1 MTDKHHKRG
10 CRATLSRAQT
20 TRRIGGLAV
29 ALGAWALASCTNL
42 PNEEPLPAIDPRGDR
57 IGVRAYEPATS
68 EERRERRERRAA
80 RRGEPLT
87 PPHKTGQDN
96 TLMRVALLLPFSS
109 TSAAARVE
117 ADSMLKAA
125 QLALFEG
132 GHSGLVLIPKDTAGT
147 PPGARQAARSAVED
161 GADVII
167 GPLFAS
173 GVEAAANAIDV
184 ESTPIIAFSND
195 RAATGT
201 GAFLLGLAP
210 EEEIQRLVEYALR
223 QGMARFALLA
233 PDNPYGRRVR
243 DALNTTAQGYGGY
256 LSNYELFPPNAN
268 ADALTKPARALARYD
283 ARRAYNSGGTQTAAA
298 TGAQGG
304 GFDVGYDAIILPEGG
319 VRLLTLAPL
328 MPYYDVDPRRVRFM
342 GTSLWRD
349 ERVLDEPAL
358 DRGWFVDTDPN
369 PRQRFETTYRLAY
382 RQEASR
388 LSSLAY
394 DAVTLV
400 SYLTNPV
407 QYRGLTPETLRADDG
422 FYGVD
427 GIFRF
432 GEDGAVERGLAVFQI
447 RDGEL
452 VVLEPAP
459 RTFDEFEAIPRP
471 VIVTPAAAVASPDG
485 IPRPPGYYAPTPGA
499 PGQPVPTPG
508 ATGPIPRPP
517 GAEQDDDIPRPTY

>member
-1 MTDKHHKRG
+1 MMDNQHKRDP
-10 CRATLSRAQT
+10 RATPSRAGRT
-20 TRRIGGLAV
+20 PRLAWLAA
-29 ALGAWALASCTNL
+29 ALGVWATAGCANL
-42 PNEEPLPAIDPRGDR
+42 TTEDPLPPIDPRGDR
-57 IGVRAYEPATS
+57 AGVRVYDPSAT
-68 EERRERRERRAA
+68 EDRRERRPRRS
-80 RRGEPLT
+80 RRGDPLT
-87 PPHKTGQDN
+87 PPHKAGQDGA
-96 TLMRVALLLPFSS
+96 LVRVALLLPFTS
-109 TSAAARVE
+109 TSAAARAE

-132 GHSGLVLIPKDTAGT
+132 GHNGLVLIPKDTAGT
-147 PPGARQAARSAVED
+147 PPGAREAARSAVEQ

-184 ESTPIIAFSND
+184 EETPIVAFSND

-210 EEEIQRLVEYALR
+210 EEEIRRLVEYALR

-243 DALNTTAQGYGGY
+243 DALNMTAQGYGGY
-256 LSNYELFPPNAN
+256 LANYELFPPNAN
-268 ADALTKPARALARYD
+268 ADALTRPARALARYD
-283 ARRAYNSGGTQTAAA
+283 ARRSHSSAEAP
-298 TGAQGG
+298 
-304 GFDVGYDAIILPEGG
+304 FDVGYDAIILPEGG

-349 ERVLDEPAL
+349 DRVLDEPAL

-382 RQEASR
+382 REEASR

-407 QYRGLTPETLRADDG
+407 QYRGLTRETLSAADG

-432 GEDGAVERGLAVFQI
+432 RDDGAVERGLAVFQI

-452 VVLEPAP
+452 VILEPAP
-459 RTFDEFEAIPRP
+459 RTFEEFEALPRP
-471 VIVTPAAAVASPDG
+471 VTVTPAGAVTAPDG
-485 IPRPPGYYAPTPGA
+485 IPRPPGYG
-499 PGQPVPTPG
+499 VPTAG
-508 ATGPIPRPP
+508 AQGVEGAIPRPP
-517 GAEQDDDIPRPTY
+517 NVQPDDDIPRPSY